1 MISDKL
7 NKREREVLEAVLM
20 LANGKE
26 RVLVSPEEV
35 LAALP
40 PKRQYDTEKLEQ
52 ILKNL
57 EMDGYFE
64 LVFSDRKGEKM
75 YVFHIQTAGLNYK
88 RTDYQLK
95 RSVYFRWGVVAIG
108 AVISAIIG
116 IIIKAILS

>member
-7 NKREREVLEAVLM
+7 NKREREVLEAVLS
-20 LANGKE
+20 LANGKD
-26 RVLVSPEEV
+26 RMLVSPEEI
-35 LAALP
+35 LALLP
-40 PKRQYDTEKLEQ
+40 PKREYDEEKLEK
-52 ILKNL
+52 ILKDL

-75 YVFHIQTAGLNYK
+75 YVIHIKTAGLNYK
-88 RTDYQLK
+88 RADKQLK

-108 AVISAIIG
+108 AVISALIG